1 MDKYEKKIKKAIKGR
16 RGDFDSWLK
25 EQDGGLAAEAEQTD
39 GETAVLSRRK
49 IAVFILG
56 GAAIILLAAILWIAI
71 AVNGGKNYT
80 STDDSP
86 SFNDNASG
94 ADSVPSETGEA
105 MTEEEIL
112 SFAEEYAFLK
122 KFDVNSAKTS
132 YTENGIIYVFDLCLN
147 AESGNYIVTAY
158 FVDVGGAIS
167 DENFEDL
174 PLSLTVGDYTVYY
187 SVDGYATD
195 GETSPDGGASANDGT
210 TSTDGGT
217 TSASDELYTY
227 YIKSDLGEKTAY
239 IKAETTCASA
249 QTAIYEIFK

>member
-1 MDKYEKKIKKAIKGR
+1 MDKYEKKIKKAMKGR

-25 EQDGGLAAEAEQTD
+25 EQDGGLSAVETEQTD
-39 GETAVLSRRK
+39 GETAALSRRK

-71 AVNGGKNYT
+71 AVNSGKNYT

-94 ADSVPSETGEA
+94 ADSVPSETGEE
-105 MTEEEIL
+105 MTEEEIS
-112 SFAEEYAFLK
+112 SFTEEYAFLK

-132 YTENGIIYVFDLCLN
+132 YTENGIIYSFDLYLN

-167 DENFEDL
+167 EGNFEDL

-187 SVDGYATD
+187 SVE
-195 GETSPDGGASANDGT
+195 GENA
-210 TSTDGGT
+210 STDSGT
-217 TSASDELYTY
+217 NSASDGLYTY
-227 YIKSDLGEKTAY
+227 YMKNDLGEKTAY

-249 QTAIYEIFK
+249 QTVIYEIFK